1 MLHAVDFAEAE
12 VTAILA
18 RQDGVIGRQQALK
31 AGMTP
36 GQLRRRLDTGRWLTV
51 HAGVYQSAQ
60 HPSTHASRVRAAVL
74 WGGRHAVLAGH
85 AAAWWWGLT
94 PTPPDSVQIVI
105 PPNEHRRSRPG
116 ITVTRRRLDYQDK
129 AWLRG
134 MQVTA
139 LGMTALIG
147 SVALGRDGPALLDHA
162 LQTRIPFE
170 KVRAAYY
177 RNIGFAGNERAGEL
191 LRAAADKSAAVS
203 ERIFIKLLKDAGI
216 RGWRVNYCWDPAD
229 KQSIDVAF
237 VRERLAI
244 EIDGWAWHHTPGR
257 FQRDRNKQ
265 NDLTDLGWIV
275 RRFTWF
281 DLTQNPDEMI
291 RRVRADLARANSA

>member
-1 MLHAVDFAEAE
+1 MLCGVDDWETQ
-12 VTAILA
+12 VTELLA
-18 RQDGVIGRQQALK
+18 RQDGVIGRQQALR

-36 GQLRRRLDTGRWLTV
+36 GQVRRRLDTGRWLTL
-51 HAGVYQSAQ
+51 HAGVYRSAQ
-60 HPSTHASRVRAAVL
+60 HPSTDSSRVRAALL
-74 WGGRHAVLAGH
+74 WGGKKAFLAGH

-94 PTPPDSVQIVI
+94 PTPPLVVDIVI
-105 PPNEHRRSRPG
+105 PPREHRRSRSG
-116 ITVTRRRLDYQDK
+116 IQVTRRLLDYRDT
-129 AWLRG
+129 ALLRG
-134 MQVTA
+134 AQVTA
-139 LGMTALIG
+139 LPMATLMG

-162 LQTRIPFE
+162 LQKRISYD

-216 RGWRVNYCWDPAD
+216 HGWRVNYSWDPAD
-229 KQSIDVAF
+229 KRSIDVAF
-237 VRERLAI
+237 VREMIAI
-244 EIDGWAWHHTPGR
+244 EIDGWAWHHTPDR

-281 DLTQNPDEMI
+281 DLTQNPDDVI
-291 RRVRADLARANSA
+291 RRVKADLARANTG